1 MDIVSH
7 TNNTFVT
14 IHLDSKVYTPWS
26 RLQADCNFIEDLYR
40 MHAQWKFLTSSGG
53 LDLPIKT
60 NLEIGTKLW
69 LFIDENKLEPKNLSP
84 NKEARWKKII
94 IPLLIESWWMLG
106 LLKCDLP

>member
-1 MDIVSH
+1 MDIVSR

-14 IHLDSKVYTPWS
+14 IHLDSKVYTPWI

-69 LFIDENKLEPKNLSP
+69 LFIDENKLEPKSLSP
-84 NKEARWKKII
+84 NKEAR
-94 IPLLIESWWMLG
+94 
-106 LLKCDLP
+106 